1 METLTDSKQTKT
13 FEQLV
18 FCSAEQRSSY
28 EQLLP
33 NPKQIRRL
41 LLASILCYPDMQH
54 EKCRWAKYHLRQLRS
69 QVLPFPNFLDKK
81 GTLIQIQFSFFQRPS
96 VRRHRD
102 GSMSDRRQTRNWY
115 QGRSRR
121 KMRSAWQKTKWVFRR
136 MLKLSPIIQFIFCR
150 RWNRTEVTLV
160 QQWGSHCQACGR
172 NGTDVSSFRRGNET
186 KSYQLSCN

>member
-1 METLTDSKQTKT
+1 MSNYY
-13 FEQLV
+13 
-18 FCSAEQRSSY
+18 R
-28 EQLLP
+28 
-33 NPKQIRRL
+33 
-41 LLASILCYPDMQH
+41 ILNKSGGYSWLQSC
-54 EKCRWAKYHLRQLRS
+54 A
-69 QVLPFPNFLDKK
+69 
-81 GTLIQIQFSFFQRPS
+81 TLICNTKNADEQSIICVNYVLRYYLFHFPRQKRDSHSNSIFVSFQRPS

-121 KMRSAWQKTKWVFRR
+121 KMRSAWQKTKWVFRGIFA
-136 MLKLSPIIQFIFCR
+136 MLKLSPIIQLIFCR

-172 NGTDVSSFRRGNET
+172 NWTDVSSFRRWNET